1 MTTQCIVGST
11 VYRVRLF
18 LKEEGKK
25 RRRGCARRVVFEISL
40 EYTMRCL
47 VKTNVS
53 RSLQFRAEAE
63 GSRVQCLRFCL
74 EKSHPGGCRNGS
86 VVKSTSYSLEVLSS
100 ILRTHVVAHN
110 CL

>member
-86 VVKSTSYSLEVLSS
+86 VVKSTFHLY
-100 ILRTHVVAHN
+100 RGR
-110 CL
+110 